1 MTVTAIV
8 VCGGPAPD
16 PGVAALLP
24 ASAVVIAA
32 DSGLDHAVTLGLAVT
47 TVVGDMDSVSAPA
60 LKRARAEGLAIVEHS
75 RDKDAT
81 DLDLALSIAAG
92 LADRVVV
99 VDPGLGRL
107 DHSIANTLLLGAERF
122 AGIELVAY
130 SGSGMITVV
139 RGTKRLAGAAGDHV
153 SLLAVGSAAHEVTTE
168 GLRWPLEA
176 ASLEP
181 GSTLGVSN
189 ELVGARVSISVG
201 RGVVLAVQ
209 PKRGRFPE

>member
-24 ASAVVIAA
+24 ASSVVIAA
-32 DSGLDHAVTLGLAVT
+32 DSGLDHAVALGLAVT
-47 TVVGDMDSVSAPA
+47 TVVGDMDSVSGLA
-60 LKRARAEGLAIVEHS
+60 LDRARAEGLAIVEHP

-81 DLDLALSIAAG
+81 DLDLALSIAAD

-107 DHSIANTLLLGAERF
+107 DHSIANTLLLGAKRF
-122 AGIELVAY
+122 AGVELVAY

-139 RGTKRLAGAAGDHV
+139 RGNRRLAGAPGDHV
-153 SLLAVGSAAHEVTTE
+153 SLLAVGAAAHEVTTE
-168 GLRWPLEA
+168 GLRWPLDA

-189 ELVGARVSISVG
+189 ELVGPTALVTVG

-209 PKRGRFPE
+209 PKRGGFPE